1 MYFLFFIL
9 HGWRKRSA
17 VQPQTICSEI
27 PLCLFSE
34 NTKVHRQNLQQHPR
48 NGSKTEGYPA
58 WRMGLAPQLV
68 FVFIAACKSTSPR
81 FIWLCLSEIYLK
93 LPSLD
98 SSGLF
103 FGKGQI
109 FLEIFTVCYAIFI
122 SHKHPLTV
130 F

>member
-1 MYFLFFIL
+1 MDKLTADFTPSCV
-9 HGWRKRSA
+9 KSA
-17 VQPQTICSEI
+17 VFSYAYFQKTQKCTGKISSNI
-27 PLCLFSE
+27 PAMG
-34 NTKVHRQNLQQHPR
+34 V
-48 NGSKTEGYPA
+48 KTEGYPA

-81 FIWLCLSEIYLK
+81 FIWLYSSEIYLK

-98 SSGLF
+98 STGLF

-122 SHKHPLTV
+122 SHEHPLTV